1 MKLRLIYIPIGFILL
16 GALGMFAYISKPIQL
31 GRLSDYSQV
40 LRANNNE
47 ILELRLTSSGHWR
60 EPISL
65 DEVDP
70 ILIDVLIAYE
80 DKRFYKHSGVDIV
93 AVGRAAWQLIFSGKI
108 TSGASTLTMQTAR
121 LMHRDL
127 AKRSLLTKLH
137 QMAFAL
143 RLEHQWSKDKI
154 LETYLSLAPY
164 GGNIEGIKA
173 ASQAWFQKPPSQLTL
188 SEAALLVAIPQSPES
203 RRPDRFPE
211 NAYKAKAKVID
222 AIADNLDITPELI
235 AELKTEALPSRL
247 RRPQSIAPHL
257 FDRIKRTSSETYT
270 TVSPEWQRQVSG
282 IISNFINDYAEPING
297 AALIVERKT
306 GKVRAY
312 VGSADYQSKNRK
324 GGINYLTS
332 IRSPGSTLKPLI
344 YAKAID
350 RKKIT
355 ASHVFSDQAVQIS
368 GYTPTNFSRGFSGEV
383 SLKDALIQSL
393 NIPAIKTLQLIG
405 AVPFE
410 NNLRSLIKN
419 PRLHTKYA
427 GLSLALGGFYLS
439 PEDLMN
445 LYLEFADPNSSQSIL
460 LKGNEVTN
468 GNSHLVSKSS
478 SKTIMA
484 LLTQKREN
492 GGFAT
497 FKTGT
502 SHNRQD
508 AWAVQIT
515 QKHIVL
521 TWLGTPDNT
530 LTHSLTGRN
539 AAYPVAQQIVDTLG
553 FKTSAPELIRDLT
566 GFEGQLALG
575 CPKLIQFPETGEWIR
590 TQDLGLQVLAETGSK
605 WFLNGEPTQVT
616 NGRLNLK
623 TPGAQRISVRS
634 SNCIETN
641 TVYVQLIP

>member
-31 GRLSDYSQV
+31 GRLSDYAQV

-80 DKRFYKHSGVDIV
+80 DKRFNKHSGVDIV
-93 AVGRAAWQLIFSGKI
+93 AVVRAAWQFIFSGKI

-143 RLEHQWSKDKI
+143 RLERQWSKDKI

-235 AELKTEALPSRL
+235 AELKTEALPIRL
-247 RRPQSIAPHL
+247 RRPKSIAPHL
-257 FDRIKRTSSETYT
+257 FDRIKRTSSETHT

-282 IISNFINDYAEPING
+282 IISNFINGYAEPVNG

-312 VGSADYQSKNRK
+312 VGSADYKSKNRK

-350 RKKIT
+350 RKKNYSIT
-355 ASHVFSDQAVQIS
+355 CIFGPSCTNKWL
-368 GYTPTNFSRGFSGEV
+368 YTHKLLSRF
-383 SLKDALIQSL
+383 LW
-393 NIPAIKTLQLIG
+393 
-405 AVPFE
+405 
-410 NNLRSLIKN
+410 R
-419 PRLHTKYA
+419 
-427 GLSLALGGFYLS
+427 GL
-439 PEDLMN
+439 PKRR
-445 LYLEFADPNSSQSIL
+445 PNSIL
-460 LKGNEVTN
+460 
-468 GNSHLVSKSS
+468 
-478 SKTIMA
+478 
-484 LLTQKREN
+484 
-492 GGFAT
+492 
-497 FKTGT
+497 
-502 SHNRQD
+502 
-508 AWAVQIT
+508 
-515 QKHIVL
+515 KHSC
-521 TWLGTPDNT
+521 D
-530 LTHSLTGRN
+530 
-539 AAYPVAQQIVDTLG
+539 
-553 FKTSAPELIRDLT
+553 
-566 GFEGQLALG
+566 
-575 CPKLIQFPETGEWIR
+575 
-590 TQDLGLQVLAETGSK
+590 
-605 WFLNGEPTQVT
+605 
-616 NGRLNLK
+616 
-623 TPGAQRISVRS
+623 
-634 SNCIETN
+634 
-641 TVYVQLIP
+641 